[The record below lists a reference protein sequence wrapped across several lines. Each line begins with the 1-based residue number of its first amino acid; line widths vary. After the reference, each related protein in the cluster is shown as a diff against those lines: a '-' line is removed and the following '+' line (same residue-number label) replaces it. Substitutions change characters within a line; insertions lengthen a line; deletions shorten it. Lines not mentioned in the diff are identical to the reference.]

1 MKVVAYRQVDHGH
14 QRHDVV
20 PQDPFGFAKIQAG
33 MAFGHVGQV
42 ADEFSRDVRADVG
55 VGAAGDG
62 EPREQ
67 VLSH

>member
-1 MKVVAYRQVDHGH
+1 VEVVAYRQVDHRH

-20 PQDPFGFAKIQAG
+20 PQDPFGFAKIQDG

-42 ADEFSRDVRADVG
+42 ADELSRDVRADVG
-55 VGAAGDG
+55 VRAAGDG
-62 EPREQ
+62 QPGEQ